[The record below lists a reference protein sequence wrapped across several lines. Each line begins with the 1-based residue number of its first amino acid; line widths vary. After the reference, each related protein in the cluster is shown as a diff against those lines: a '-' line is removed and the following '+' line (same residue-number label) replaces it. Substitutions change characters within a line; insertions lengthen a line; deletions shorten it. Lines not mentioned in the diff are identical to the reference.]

1 MAGKFKYRLQNVL
14 NMRVKN
20 EDNLKLA
27 LADVKRAAQVEQD
40 ALDDLKFKEQAAQ
53 RQMNQHLEAGRTADV
68 QMANDYAASFKDKIT
83 AQQKKLAIAQDR
95 VAQTEAA
102 YKKAKRDSEII
113 KKHKEKLHERWL
125 AEEKRLEGIRG
136 DEMASNMYQAKQRVR
151 RSQEEEEAEYEERR
165 AAMEQ
170 SELMLAESAWMQG
183 FLATAQAEAERLN
196 AEWGR
201 NS

>member
-1 MAGKFKYRLQNVL
+1 MAGKFKYRLQQVL

-40 ALDDLKFKEQAAQ
+40 LLDDLKLREQNAQ

-68 QMANDYAASFKDKIT
+68 QMANDYAASFKDKIA
-83 AQQKKLAIAQDR
+83 AQQKKLQLAQQK
-95 VAQTEAA
+95 VEQAAAA
-102 YKKAKRDSEII
+102 YKKAQRDSEII

-151 RSQEEEEAEYEERR
+151 RAQEEEEAEYEERR

-170 SELMLAESAWMQG
+170 ADLMLAESAWMQG

-201 NS
+201 N

>member
-27 LADVKRAAQVEQD
+27 LAELKRALQVEQD
-40 ALDDLKFKEQAAQ
+40 LLDDLRLREQTAQ

-68 QMANDYAASFKDKIT
+68 QMANDYAASFKDKIA
-83 AQQKKLAIAQDR
+83 AQQKKLQLAQDR
-95 VAQTEAA
+95 VAQGEVA
-102 YKKAKRDSEII
+102 YKKAQRDSEII

-136 DEMASNMYQAKQRVR
+136 DEMAANMYQAKQRVR
-151 RSQEEEEAEYEERR
+151 RSQEEEDAEYEERR

-201 NS
+201 N

>member
-1 MAGKFKYRLQNVL
+1 MAGKFKYRLQQVL
-14 NMRVKN
+14 NMRVRN

-40 ALDDLKFKEQAAQ
+40 LLDDLKLREQTAQ
-53 RQMNQHLEAGRTADV
+53 RQMSQHLEAGRTADV
-68 QMANDYAASFKDKIT
+68 QMSNDYAASLKDKIA
-83 AQQKKLAIAQDR
+83 AQQKKLQLAQEK
-95 VAQTEAA
+95 VEQAQVV
-102 YKKAKRDSEII
+102 YRKAQRDSEII

-151 RSQEEEEAEYEERR
+151 RAQEEEDAEYEERR

-170 SELMLAESAWMQG
+170 ADAMLSESAWMQG

-201 NS
+201 S

>member
-1 MAGKFKYRLQNVL
+1 MAGKFKYRLQQVL

-40 ALDDLKFKEQAAQ
+40 ALDDLKLREQNTQ

-68 QMANDYAASFKDKIT
+68 QMANDYAASLKDKIT
-83 AQQKKLAIAQDR
+83 AQEKKLLLAQQK
-95 VAQTEAA
+95 VEQAQVA
-102 YKKAKRDSEII
+102 YKKAQRDSEII

-151 RSQEEEEAEYEERR
+151 RAQEEEEAEYEERR
-165 AAMEQ
+165 AALEQ
-170 SELMLAESAWMQG
+170 ADLMLAESAWMQG

-201 NS
+201 N

>member
-1 MAGKFKYRLQNVL
+1 MAGKFKYRLQQVL

-40 ALDDLKFKEQAAQ
+40 LLDDLKLREQNTQ

-68 QMANDYAASFKDKIT
+68 QMSNDYAASLKDKIA
-83 AQQKKLAIAQDR
+83 AQQKKLQAAQEK
-95 VAQTEAA
+95 VAQAEVAF
-102 YKKAKRDSEII
+102 KKAQRDSEII

-151 RSQEEEEAEYEERR
+151 RSQEEEDAEYEERR

-170 SELMLAESAWMQG
+170 AEAMLSESAWMQG

-201 NS
+201 K